1 MPPDAPADPE
11 ATRWARVA
19 EAFDVVADLPREE
32 RPAALDRLCR
42 SSDGQPDTAL
52 RAEVESL
59 LAADAEATTG
69 TDGLDLGAHD
79 AAVLLDDGPIVGE
92 RVGPWRVVREIGRG
106 GMGRVDLVERAD
118 GAYEQRAALKRLG
131 LVAPSRVRRFL
142 RERQILASLDHPGIA
157 RLLDGGVADDGAPYL
172 VMEYAEG
179 EPITAYADRRGLG
192 LRARLR
198 LFVQVCDAV
207 AYAHRHLVV
216 HRDLKPSNVLVGER
230 STPTVEDTPTGTAD
244 GVPPGARVALLDF
257 GVARLLDADA
267 DDPLTVE
274 GPVAPL
280 TPGYAAPEQVAGGPI
295 TTAADVWA
303 LGVLLYELLTG
314 RRPIEGSTR
323 EAWAEAVRTT
333 DPRPPSGVADSTT
346 EAKRLRGDLDAIV
359 LTALRREPEARY
371 ASAHDLA
378 ADLRRYLAGEPVTAR
393 APSAWYRA
401 RRFTGRHKTAV
412 ASAVLVALAV
422 VAGGA
427 TTAWQAREA
436 RAAAAESAATAD
448 FLAGIFQGADPT
460 ASGESLLALDLLER
474 GARRIDAELAGQS
487 AVRAGLYL
495 VVGDAYLGLGRPD
508 SAVAFAQRALALRQS
523 DGAAPDAVEAVRAR
537 LLFARGLYP
546 IDPTGAGDV
555 FESAVADARATGD
568 DALVLD
574 ALETQAT
581 LAGNQVMTPQETVA
595 TLEEAVALC
604 RRLEGEESPRL
615 GRLLALLAMQVASAH
630 QHGRS
635 EPLLRQA
642 LAVLP
647 AETEPYERSVV
658 LLDLASLLNAMGR
671 QDEGAAAVDEAL
683 ALRRRVL
690 GDDDVRTAEALGV
703 RAEVAGDGPEAAER
717 DARAGLAITERAGNQ
732 TIAIEI
738 LASLGS
744 ALMAQE
750 RYDEAAEVYR
760 RRFERVGAVLGTD
773 GTRYAAASGNVG
785 RALHAAGRYDEA
797 AAAWDESIRLT
808 TATYGAESA
817 VVASTYLAAGHTAA
831 EAGDAAE
838 AGRLYREAFDRSR
851 AFDASS
857 RTRAHAAMLHGRA
870 LLDLGRA
877 EDAIGP
883 LRSAVEARDVLSRPA
898 HRVRSESDDD
908 RAVALLGEA
917 LLATGSPEAAVPLLE
932 EALPALVADL
942 GPDDDATRRARR
954 ALDRAR

>member
-1 MPPDAPADPE
+1 MPPDDSAA
-11 ATRWARVA
+11 RWARVA
-19 EAFDVVADLPREE
+19 AAFDAVADLPRAE
-32 RPAALDRLCR
+32 RPAALDRLVR
-42 SSDGQPDTAL
+42 DGALDGGL

-59 LAADAEATTG
+59 LDADAEAA
-69 TDGLDLGAHD
+69 TDTDSLDLGAHD
-79 AAVLLDDGPIVGE
+79 AAALLDDGPVVGE
-92 RVGPWRVVREIGRG
+92 RVGPWRVLRELGRG

-118 GAYEQRAALKRLG
+118 GAYEQQAALKRLAF
-131 LVAPSRVRRFL
+131 VAPSRVRRFL

-157 RLLDGGVADDGAPYL
+157 RLLDGGVADGAPYL
-172 VMEYAEG
+172 VMELAEG
-179 EPITAYADRRGLG
+179 EPITAYADRHGLG

-198 LFVQVCDAV
+198 LFLQVCDAV

-230 STPTVEDTPTGTAD
+230 GTPTGGDAPTGAAD

-280 TPGYAAPEQVAGGPI
+280 TPGYAAPEQLAGGPI

-314 RRPIEGSTR
+314 RRPIAGTSRTG
-323 EAWAEAVRTT
+323 WAEAVRTT
-333 DPRPPSGVADSTT
+333 DPRPPSTVADTPT
-346 EAKRLRGDLDAIV
+346 DARRLRGDLDAIV

-401 RRFTGRHKTAV
+401 QRFAGRHKTAV
-412 ASAVLVALAV
+412 ASAALVLLAV

-436 RAAAAESAATAD
+436 RAAAAESTATAD

-460 ASGESLLALDLLER
+460 AAGESLLALDLLER
-474 GARRIDAELAGQS
+474 GARRIDVELARQP

-508 SAVAFAQRALALRQS
+508 SAVAFAQRALDLRRP
-523 DGAAPDAVEAVRAR
+523 DGAVPDASEAARAR

-555 FESAVADARATGD
+555 FESAVADARAVGD

-574 ALETQAT
+574 ALEAQAS
-581 LAGNQVMTPQETVA
+581 LAGNQVMTPPETVA
-595 TLEEAVALC
+595 ALEEAVALC
-604 RRLEGEESPRL
+604 RRLEGEDSPRL
-615 GRLLALLAMQVASAH
+615 GRLLALLAMKVASAH

-635 EPLLRQA
+635 EPLLREA
-642 LAVLP
+642 LAILP

-671 QDEGAAAVDEAL
+671 QDEGAAAADEAL
-683 ALRRRVL
+683 ALRRRIL
-690 GDDDVRTAEALGV
+690 GDDDLRTAEALGI
-703 RAEVAGDGPEAAER
+703 RAEVAGDGPEVAER

-732 TIAIEI
+732 TITIEL

-744 ALMAQE
+744 ALMGQE

-760 RRFERVGAVLGTD
+760 RRFELAGEVLGTD

-797 AAAWDESIRLT
+797 AAAWDEALRLT
-808 TATYGAESA
+808 TAAYGPESP
-817 VVASTYLAAGHTAA
+817 VVASTYVAAGNTA
-831 EAGDAAE
+831 EAAGRTAE
-838 AGRLYREAFDRSR
+838 AEQFYREAYDRSR
-851 AFDASS
+851 GFAETS
-857 RTRAHAAMLHGRA
+857 RTRAMAGALLGRA
-870 LLDLGRA
+870 LLDLGRPEEA
-877 EDAIGP
+877 LPP
-883 LRSAVEARDVLSRPA
+883 LRAAVEAREALSRPA
-898 HRVRSESDDD
+898 HNFRSESDDA

-917 LLATGSPEAAVPLLE
+917 LLEPGSPEAAVRHLE
-932 EALPALVADL
+932 AALPTLQADL
-942 GPDDDATRRARR
+942 GPDDAATVRARR
-954 ALDRAR
+954 ALDRARP